1 MEQLLLQ
8 NKMKFNI
15 LKIDGSKV
23 DDLKVDKSVFGIAPN
38 LGVVRQAVLAE
49 LTNMRQGT
57 HSSKNRSMVNGGGK
71 KPWKQKGRGVARA
84 GTTRS
89 PLWRGGG
96 VVFGPLPHGYS
107 KKLPKKVGQLARKS
121 VLSNKAAD
129 GSIIVVDEFNMES
142 HKTSEFVVIL
152 NKLGI
157 SEKKVTI
164 LITGYDS
171 RLERATGNL
180 KNIHLLD
187 ARKAST
193 YDLLDCEIILIDR
206 VSMELLS
213 SSLMS

>member
-142 HKTSEFVVIL
+142 HKTSEFVIIL